1 MGSPEDGDIRLAG
14 AKTHSEGRVEVYLHG
29 EWGTVCHNG
38 WDLPDAQVV
47 CRQLHFKGA
56 VSAAAGGTF
65 GEGEPFSFDI
75 IPPLRGNGA
84 EAVVAVI
91 EQLHLALKI
100 NNFSFSR
107 NRTDLA

>member
-47 CRQLHFKGA
+47 CRQLHFTGA
-56 VSAAAGGTF
+56 VAYLPSL
-65 GEGEPFSFDI
+65 EG
-75 IPPLRGNGA
+75 R
-84 EAVVAVI
+84 
-91 EQLHLALKI
+91 LAKVGCSI
-100 NNFSFSR
+100 QI
-107 NRTDLA
+107 